1 MRERENIAQLLIVK
15 FYIITLNLNQFNK
28 LQKESEQNREKVAE
42 VFEKANDIMPKLSD
56 ADRISLQSQMDE
68 VRMDKCQMNGQ
79 IVRQISRKI
88 DKQKER

>member
-1 MRERENIAQLLIVK
+1 M
-15 FYIITLNLNQFNK
+15 NLNQFNK

-68 VRMDKCQMNGQ
+68 VG
-79 IVRQISRKI
+79 I
-88 DKQKER
+88 DR